1 MMQATVERRPAI
13 SQLEAA
19 LHYGA
24 RGWRVLPMHSVGETG
39 CTCREAG
46 CKHPGKHPHLK
57 SWQRIASS
65 RAARIRAWWQLW
77 PDANVGVLTGGPVG
91 LLVLDVDPRT
101 GGDLSLAALQRI
113 CGAIPPTPRSRT
125 GTGGCHYWFTCWPDV
140 PSRAGALGPGL
151 DVKSRA
157 GCVTAPPS
165 VGRDQPYAWE
175 VAPDACD
182 LAPFPAVLVALMAQ
196 LHAQRPS
203 LARLPVPRP
212 GPPPAGDLDAYGA
225 AALRAELDTLAHAV
239 EGERNQRLNRAAF
252 NLDQLVAAG
261 ALQREMVE
269 SALEEIALQTGLLS
283 PEIHRTIR
291 SSLDAG
297 CRRPRLIQ
305 PRIHDAHP
313 PGRVFA
319 ESPGAS

>member
-1 MMQATVERRPAI
+1 MGATVGLRPAL
-13 SQLEAA
+13 STLEAA
-19 LHYGA
+19 LRYGA
-24 RGWRVLPMHSVGETG
+24 RAWRVLPMHSVAETG
-39 CTCREAG
+39 CTCPEVG
-46 CKHPGKHPHLK
+46 CKHPGKHPRLK
-57 SWQRIASS
+57 SWQRIASNRS
-65 RAARIRAWWQLW
+65 ARIRAWWQLW
-77 PDANVGVLTGGPVG
+77 PDANVGVLTGGTVG

-101 GGDLSLAALQRI
+101 GGDLSLAALERI

-125 GTGGCHYWFTCWPDV
+125 GTGGWHYWFTCWPDV

-151 DVKSRA
+151 DIKSRG

-182 LAPFPAVLVALMAQ
+182 LARFPAVLVALMAQ

-203 LARLPVPRP
+203 LPRSSVPRS
-212 GPPPAGDLDAYGA
+212 GPRPAADLDAYGA
-225 AALRAELDTLAHAV
+225 AALRAELEMLAHAV

-252 NLDQLVAAG
+252 NLGQLLAAG

-269 SALEEIALQTGLLS
+269 SALEEVALQTGLQR

-291 SSLDAG
+291 SGLDAG

-305 PRIHDAHP
+305 PRGVGQADP
-313 PGRVFA
+313 SSVVA
-319 ESPGAS
+319 ERPRAS